1 MYPQVTIVTRLGL
14 SLGFAPV
21 TDALLFLHVLAAFL
35 LMATVVMLS
44 GVALGTAAPARTV
57 SLANIFWDV
66 GGLAT
71 LVFGVWLALDIDGYG
86 LFDFWIIAAIVL
98 WAIATELGRRA
109 RGAVDDAPGR
119 FAQWHWLR
127 TVVVLLL
134 LADMIF
140 KPGA

>member
-1 MYPQVTIVTRLGL
+1 M
-14 SLGFAPV
+14 

-35 LMATVVMLS
+35 LMATVVMMS
-44 GVALGTAAPARTV
+44 GVALGAATPGRTV
-57 SLANIFWDV
+57 SLANVLWDA
-66 GGLAT
+66 GGIGT
-71 LVFGVWLALDIDGYG
+71 LVFGVWLALRDDVGDYG
-86 LFDFWIIAAIVL
+86 LGDFWIVAALVL

-109 RGAVDDAPGR
+109 RSAVDGDPGR

-127 TVVVLLL
+127 AAVVVLL

>member
-1 MYPQVTIVTRLGL
+1 M
-14 SLGFAPV
+14 

-44 GVALGTAAPARTV
+44 GVALGTPASARTI
-57 SLANIFWDV
+57 SLANVLWDV

-71 LVFGVWLALDIDGYG
+71 LVFGVWLALDIEGYG
-86 LFDFWIIAAIVL
+86 LLDFWIIAAIVL
-98 WAIATELGRRA
+98 WLAATELGRRA
-109 RGAVDDAPGR
+109 RGAIDDASGR

-127 TVVVLLL
+127 TAVVVLL

>member
-1 MYPQVTIVTRLGL
+1 M
-14 SLGFAPV
+14 

-44 GVALGTAAPARTV
+44 GVALGAGAPGRTI
-57 SLANIFWDV
+57 SLANLFWDI
-66 GGLAT
+66 GGLGT

-86 LFDFWIIAAIVL
+86 LLDFWIIAAIVL
-98 WAIATELGRRA
+98 WLIATELGRRA
-109 RGAVDDAPGR
+109 RTAIDAGGER

-127 TVVVLLL
+127 TVVVVLL

>member
-1 MYPQVTIVTRLGL
+1 M
-14 SLGFAPV
+14 FAAV
-21 TDALLFLHVLAAFL
+21 TDTLLFLHVLSAFL

-44 GVALGTAAPARTV
+44 GVALGAATPGRTI
-57 SLANIFWDV
+57 SLANLFWDV
-66 GGLAT
+66 GGIGT

-109 RGAVDDAPGR
+109 RNAVDDGRER

-127 TVVVLLL
+127 TAVVVLL